1 MRYHM
6 ARSHVLHLL
15 HDWHYIFLFTVE
27 SPLPIWFLSFQ
38 VSWVV
43 RNATLKGKWKNCTDA
58 IWRKKNG
65 RTACVSFSRA
75 CQRWVA
81 LIQGWPWPRGHLDLV
96 FIIYGNN
103 ICLFFLD
110 QHQFLLVFD
119 VWTRREVQ
127 GLVKLAL
134 KMFQVK
140 I

>member
-1 MRYHM
+1 MLISMTMRYHV

-27 SPLPIWFLSFQ
+27 PPLPIWFLSFQ

-103 ICLFFLD
+103 ICRTLSWALFLFRPASISSC
-110 QHQFLLVFD
+110 FWCVN
-119 VWTRREVQ
+119 
-127 GLVKLAL
+127 
-134 KMFQVK
+134 
-140 I
+140 